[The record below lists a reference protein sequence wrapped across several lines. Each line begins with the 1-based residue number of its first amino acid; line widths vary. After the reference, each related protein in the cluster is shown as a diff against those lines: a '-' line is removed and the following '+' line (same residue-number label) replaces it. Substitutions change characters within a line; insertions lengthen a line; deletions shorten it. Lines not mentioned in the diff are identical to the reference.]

1 MKTTTTNVQA
11 SDVQSVFNKV
21 MEAKLYPLHPS
32 VRSSKSFMD
41 LSLASAFMEGV
52 ITSQEATDATTAILR
67 LLSTGWEVQSVQ
79 SLLSQWDFQARGF
92 NTDKVSLEIFQ
103 NWEDREA
110 IISKYLETPVFWEV

>member
-1 MKTTTTNVQA
+1 MKTTTNVQ
-11 SDVQSVFNKV
+11 STFNKV

-52 ITSQEATDATTAILR
+52 ITSQEATDAITAILK
-67 LLSTGWEVQSVQ
+67 LLNEGFEVDSVQ

-92 NTDKVSLEIFQ
+92 NTDRVALEIFQ
-103 NWEDREA
+103 NWEDREV
-110 IISKYLETPVFWEV
+110 IISKYLEIPVFWEV

>member
-1 MKTTTTNVQA
+1 MKATTNVQ
-11 SDVQSVFNKV
+11 STFNKV

-52 ITSQEATDATTAILR
+52 ITLQEATDATTAILR
-67 LLSTGWEVQSVQ
+67 LLSEGFEVGSVQ

>member
-1 MKTTTTNVQA
+1 MKTTTNVQ
-11 SDVQSVFNKV
+11 STFNKV
-21 MEAKLYPLHPS
+21 MEAKIYPLHPS

-52 ITSQEATDATTAILR
+52 ITSQEATDATTAILK
-67 LLSTGWEVQSVQ
+67 LLNEGFEVGSVQ

-103 NWEDREA
+103 NWEDREV

>member
-1 MKTTTTNVQA
+1 
-11 SDVQSVFNKV
+11 

-52 ITSQEATDATTAILR
+52 ITSQEATDATTAILK
-67 LLSTGWEVQSVQ
+67 LLNDGRNDKSVPFEVGSVQ